1 MKETKLYQSLAVLNV
16 YELNR
21 FNKYIRSPYFNRNER
36 YIRYFE
42 ILEPALREEGPVPGR
57 EEVWVQ
63 LYPGKKYDDRK
74 MRKFTSD
81 LLKLLEA
88 FLAQERYEANPLHQ
102 ANYLLDAVATKK
114 IDVLYKSSVRAAKR
128 LSEMQLDR
136 DASYYYFQYEFERG
150 IYSIGDYEINRSE
163 ISNIEN
169 IAVNLDKFY
178 LAEKLRYYCT
188 VLSRQ
193 NVIRHEY
200 NMLFIDEIIRH
211 VESHDYKD
219 VPPVTIYYRIL
230 RMYQEPDVREHY
242 DKLRELIREHILRFP
257 ELEANEIISSAL
269 NYSIRQINKGK
280 REFLREVFG
289 LYQES
294 LDKELLFINGEL
306 SPWAYKNI
314 VITAL
319 RLKEFDWAEQFIHTY
334 VERLNPKYRE
344 NALSFNLA
352 QLYFYRKEY
361 AKVIELLQQVEYDDL
376 SYKLNSTTF
385 LMGSYYE
392 LDEIEALVSILDSF
406 RVYLNRNKE
415 VPTSRKTHYLN
426 MIKIVKK
433 LTRIIPGDQK
443 QIDRLKAEIEQLNAI
458 ASKGWILDK
467 ISELEGTTVHP

>member
-1 MKETKLYQSLAVLNV
+1 MKETKLFHSLDALNV

-21 FNKYIRSPYFNRNER
+21 FNKYIQSPYFNRNER
-36 YIRYFE
+36 YNRFFE
-42 ILEPALREEGPVPGR
+42 LLEPALRR
-57 EEVWVQ
+57 EENAPSKESVWAA
-63 LYPGKKYDDRK
+63 LYPGKAYDDRK

-102 ANYLLDAVATKK
+102 ANYLLDAVASKK
-114 IDVLYKSSVRAAKR
+114 IDALYRSSVRAARR
-128 LSEMQLDR
+128 LSEMHLDR

-163 ISNIEN
+163 ISNVEN
-169 IAVNLDKFY
+169 IAENLDKFY

-193 NVIRHEY
+193 SVIRHEY
-200 NMLFIDEIIRH
+200 NMLLINEIIRH
-211 VESHDYKD
+211 VEEHDYAD
-219 VPPVTIYYRIL
+219 VPPITIYYQIL
-230 RMYQEPDVREHY
+230 RMYQEPDVRSHY
-242 DKLRELIREHILRFP
+242 DGLRSLIREHILTFP
-257 ELEANEIISSAL
+257 ELEAKEIIDSAL
-269 NYSIRQINKGK
+269 NYSIRQINRGK

-294 LDKELLFINGEL
+294 LDKELLYINGEL

-319 RLKEFDWAEQFIHTY
+319 RLKEFEWAERFIHQY
-334 VERLNPKYRE
+334 AERLNPKYRE

-361 AKVIELLQQVEYDDL
+361 EKVIESLQQVEYDDL

-392 LDEIEALVSILDSF
+392 LDEMEALVSILDSF

-415 VPTSRKTHYLN
+415 IPTSRKTHYLN

-433 LTRIIPGDQK
+433 LTRILPGDQK
-443 QIDRLKAEIEQLNAI
+443 MIDKLKAEIEHLNAI
-458 ASKGWILDK
+458 ASKGWILEK
-467 ISELEGTTVHP
+467 ISELESTSVHS